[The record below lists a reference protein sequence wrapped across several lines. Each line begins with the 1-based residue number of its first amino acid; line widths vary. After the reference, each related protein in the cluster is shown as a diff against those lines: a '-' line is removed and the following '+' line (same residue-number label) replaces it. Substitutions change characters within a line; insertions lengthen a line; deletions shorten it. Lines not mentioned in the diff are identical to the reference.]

1 MKLILF
7 YMSEPIAPIGHQ
19 TMSFFFQPISEIQYL
34 GADTKCRATYQK
46 ILIFNTN
53 LGICPSSRYR
63 TKESGS
69 EI

>member
-19 TMSFFFQPISEIQYL
+19 TMSFFFQLISEIQYL

-46 ILIFNTN
+46 IIPKFLFNV
-53 LGICPSSRYR
+53 
-63 TKESGS
+63 
-69 EI
+69 